1 MIRPVMELR
10 AENIVV
16 PVFAG
21 GLRSS
26 SPPSTCN
33 RQRKAAKI
41 CVCQDVGQDC
51 VVDASSVM
59 RANKGSCKTHGTL
72 VLND

>member
-16 PVFAG
+16 PVVAG

-41 CVCQDVGQDC
+41 YIAYVKMLVN